1 MKNIK
6 KLKDKILKKKSAE
19 SDVPSRITN
28 ETVAEHREKI
38 LAGGR
43 RFKYPVQ
50 VAKHRLAIISIIIGV
65 LAVTLLIILAWQQLY
80 IAQNTSKLLYR
91 VTEIVPVSVASVDGT
106 DVRYS
111 SYLKKYRSSI
121 YYLQQQ
127 NLINLNSADGRRQ
140 SEELIKP
147 RELESAERDAY
158 AMKLAAQKNISV
170 TNKEVDEFIN
180 RDIARKNISLEA
192 YEKTVLNSFYDWS
205 LNDYKAVV
213 KTELIKRKVKF
224 AVDTT
229 AQQRAKS
236 LYGQLQG
243 GANFADLAKAQSE
256 DELTKSNGGDSGTVS
271 NDSEDSNGL
280 IAAAK
285 ALTPG
290 QISEPIKG
298 TDGYYIVKLN
308 GKTPS
313 SVSYSII
320 KVKLT
325 KFDENFQKLRDD
337 GKIKEFIKIK
347 RD

>member
-1 MKNIK
+1 MKHIK
-6 KLKDKILKKKSAE
+6 KLKNRLLKKSA
-19 SDVPSRITN
+19 STDVPSRITN

-65 LAVTLLIILAWQQLY
+65 LAVALLIILAWQQLY

-91 VTEIVPVSVASVDGT
+91 VTEIVPVSVASVDGA

-147 RELESAERDAY
+147 RELEGAERDAY

-170 TNKEVDEFIN
+170 ANKEVDEFIN
-180 RDIARKNISLEA
+180 KDIARKNISLEA

-205 LNDYKAVV
+205 LSDYKAVV

-224 AVDTT
+224 AVDTA
-229 AQQRAKS
+229 AQQKARS
-236 LYGQLQG
+236 LYSQLQG
-243 GANFADLAKAQSE
+243 GANFADLAKAQSD
-256 DELTKSNGGDSGTVS
+256 DELTKVNGGDSGTVS
-271 NDSEDSNGL
+271 NDSEDGNGL
-280 IAAAK
+280 IATAK
-285 ALTPG
+285 GMTPG

>member
-1 MKNIK
+1 MKKFLN
-6 KLKDKILKKKSAE
+6 KIIRSKKSAE
-19 SDVPSRITN
+19 AETPSRITN

-50 VAKHRLAIISIIIGV
+50 VAKHRLAIVSIIIGV
-65 LAVTLLIILAWQQLY
+65 LSILLLLILAWHQLY
-80 IAQNTSKLLYR
+80 VAQNTSKLLYR

-127 NLINLNSADGRRQ
+127 NSINLRSVDGQRQ
-140 SEELIKP
+140 SDHIKG
-147 RELESAERDAY
+147 RELDSAERDAY
-158 AMKLAAQKNISV
+158 AMKVASKNKLSV

-180 RDIARKNISLEA
+180 RDISRKNISLEA

-205 LNDYKAVV
+205 LGDYREVV
-213 KTELIKRKVKF
+213 KTELLKRKVRF
-224 AVDTT
+224 IVDSA
-229 AQQRAKS
+229 AQQKANS
-236 LYGQLQG
+236 LYSQLQG
-243 GANFADLAKAQSE
+243 GADFAALAGAQSD
-256 DELTKSNGGDSGTVS
+256 DELTKVNGGDSGTVGID
-271 NDSEDSNGL
+271 NEDANGV
-280 IAAAK
+280 IVAAQK
-285 ALTPG
+285 LQPS
-290 QISEPIKG
+290 QISAPIKG

-308 GKTPS
+308 TKAPTT
-313 SVSYSII
+313 VSYSVI

-325 KFDENFQKLRDD
+325 KFESNFTKLRED
-337 GKIKEFIKIK
+337 GKIKEFIEVK

>member
-1 MKNIK
+1 MK
-6 KLKDKILKKKSAE
+6 KLLNKLIKSKKSAE
-19 SDVPSRITN
+19 LEAPGRITN

-65 LAVTLLIILAWQQLY
+65 LAIVLLVILAWYQLY
-80 IAQNTSKLLYR
+80 VAQNTSKLLYR
-91 VTEIVPVSVASVDGT
+91 VTEIVPISVASVDGA

-127 NLINLNSADGRRQ
+127 NSINLRSADGQRQ
-140 SEELIKP
+140 SDHIKG
-147 RELESAERDAY
+147 RELDSAERDAY
-158 AMKLAAQKNISV
+158 AIKVASRNNISV
-170 TNKEVDEFIN
+170 TNKEIDEFIN

-205 LNDYKAVV
+205 IGDYREVV
-213 KTELIKRKVKF
+213 KTELLKRKVRF
-224 AVDTT
+224 AVDTAAQQKANSLSSQLKNGGDFAAIAT
-229 AQQRAKS
+229 AQS
-236 LYGQLQG
+236 
-243 GANFADLAKAQSE
+243 D
-256 DELTKSNGGDSGTVS
+256 DEATKSNGGDGGTVGAD
-271 NDSEDSNGL
+271 NEDANGV
-280 IAAAK
+280 IAAAQK
-285 ALTPG
+285 LQPG

-308 GKTPS
+308 AKAATT
-313 SVSYSII
+313 VSYSII

-325 KFDENFQKLRDD
+325 KFESNFTKLRED
-337 GKIKEFIKIK
+337 GKIKEFIEVK

>member
-1 MKNIK
+1 MKHIK
-6 KLKDKILKKKSAE
+6 KLKNRLLKKSA
-19 SDVPSRITN
+19 STDVPSRITN

-65 LAVTLLIILAWQQLY
+65 LAVALLIILAWQQLY

-91 VTEIVPVSVASVDGT
+91 VTEIVPVSVASVDGA

-147 RELESAERDAY
+147 RELEGAERDAY

-170 TNKEVDEFIN
+170 ANKEVDEFIN
-180 RDIARKNISLEA
+180 KDIARKNISLEA

-205 LNDYKAVV
+205 LSDYKAVV

-224 AVDTT
+224 AVDTA
-229 AQQRAKS
+229 AQQKARS
-236 LYGQLQG
+236 LYSQLQG
-243 GANFADLAKAQSE
+243 GANFADLAKAQSD
-256 DELTKSNGGDSGTVS
+256 DELTKVNGGDSGTVS
-271 NDSEDSNGL
+271 NDSEDGNGL
-280 IAAAK
+280 IATAK
-285 ALTPG
+285 GLTPG

-308 GKTPS
+308 AKTTS

>member
-1 MKNIK
+1 MKHIK
-6 KLKDKILKKKSAE
+6 KLSTKLFKKKSQE
-19 SDVPSRITN
+19 TDVSTRITN

-50 VAKHRLAIISIIIGV
+50 VAKHRLAIISIAIGV
-65 LAVTLLIILAWQQLY
+65 LAVFLLILIAWQQLY

-91 VTEIVPVSVASVDGT
+91 VTEIIPVSVANVDGA

-121 YYLQQQ
+121 FYLQQQ

-158 AMKLAAQKNISV
+158 AAKIASQKRITVS
-170 TNKEVDEFIN
+170 NKEVDDFIAK
-180 RDIARKNISLEA
+180 DIARKNISLEA

-213 KTELIKRKVKF
+213 KSELLKRKVKF
-224 AVDTT
+224 AIDTT
-229 AQQRAKS
+229 AEQKANAI
-236 LYGQLQG
+236 YGQLQG
-243 GANFADLAKAQSE
+243 GTNFADLAKAQSE
-256 DELTKSNGGDSGTVS
+256 DELTAPSGGDSGTV
-271 NDSEDSNGL
+271 NTDSEDSNGL

-285 ALTPG
+285 ALTPN
-290 QISEPIKG
+290 QVSSPVKG
-298 TDGYYIVKLN
+298 ADGYYIVKLN
-308 GKTPS
+308 SKTPTT
-313 SVSYSII
+313 VSYSII
-320 KVKLT
+320 KIKLT
-325 KFDENFQKLRDD
+325 KFDENFQKLRAD
-337 GKIKEFIKIK
+337 GKIKEYITVK

>member
-6 KLKDKILKKKSAE
+6 KLHNKLFKKKSAGA
-19 SDVPSRITN
+19 DVSTRITN

-65 LAVTLLIILAWQQLY
+65 LAVVLLIVLAWQQLY

-127 NLINLNSADGRRQ
+127 NSINLRSADGQRQ
-140 SEELIKP
+140 SDHIKGLELD
-147 RELESAERDAY
+147 SAERDTY
-158 AMKLAAQKNISV
+158 ALKIASQKNVVV
-170 TNKEVDEFIN
+170 TNKEVDEFISK
-180 RDIARKNISLEA
+180 DIARKNISFDA

-205 LNDYKAVV
+205 LSDYKAVV
-213 KTELIKRKVKF
+213 KTELLKRKVRF
-224 AVDTT
+224 VVDTT
-229 AQQRAKS
+229 AQQKANS
-236 LYGQLQG
+236 LYSQLQG
-243 GANFADLAKAQSE
+243 GANFADLARAQS
-256 DELTKSNGGDSGTVS
+256 DDDLTKVNGGDSGTVS
-271 NDSEDSNGL
+271 IDNEDSNGL
-280 IAAAK
+280 ITAAN

-290 QISEPIKG
+290 QISAPIKG

-308 GKTPS
+308 GKTAT

-320 KVKLT
+320 KVKLS
-325 KFDENFQKLRDD
+325 KFDENFQKLRED
-337 GKIKEFIKIK
+337 GKIKEFIKVK
-347 RD
+347 RE

>member
-1 MKNIK
+1 MNKIKNLHN
-6 KLKDKILKKKSAE
+6 KLRKRKSHE
-19 SDVPSRITN
+19 SDVPTRITN

-65 LAVTLLIILAWQQLY
+65 LAVALLIVLAWQQLY

-91 VTEIVPVSVASVDGT
+91 VTEIVPVSVANVDGA

-111 SYLKKYRSSI
+111 AYLKKYRSSI

-127 NLINLNSADGRRQ
+127 NSINLNSTDGKRQ
-140 SEELIKP
+140 SEEFIKP
-147 RELESAERDAY
+147 RELDSAERDAY
-158 AMKLAAQKNISV
+158 AMKLASQKRISV
-170 TNKEVDEFIN
+170 TNKEVDDFIN
-180 RDIARKNISLEA
+180 KDIARKNISLEA

-213 KTELIKRKVKF
+213 KTELLKRKVKF
-224 AVDTT
+224 AIDTT
-229 AQQRAKS
+229 AQQKAKS
-236 LYGQLQG
+236 LYGQLQS

-256 DELTKSNGGDSGTVS
+256 DEATAANGGDSGTM
-271 NDSEDSNGL
+271 NTDSEDSNGL
-280 IAAAK
+280 IATAK
-285 ALTPG
+285 GLTPG

-308 GKTPS
+308 SKTPT

-325 KFDENFQKLRDD
+325 KFDQNFQKLRDD

>member
-6 KLKDKILKKKSAE
+6 KLSTKLFKKKSSE
-19 SDVPSRITN
+19 TDVPTRITN

-65 LAVTLLIILAWQQLY
+65 LAIFLLIVVAWQQLY

-91 VTEIVPVSVASVDGT
+91 VTEIIPVSVASVDGT

-121 YYLQQQ
+121 FYLQQQ

-158 AMKLAAQKNISV
+158 AGKIAAQKRITV
-170 TNKEVDEFIN
+170 TGKEVDDFIAK
-180 RDIARKNISLEA
+180 DIARKNISLEA

-205 LNDYKAVV
+205 LSDYKAVV
-213 KTELIKRKVKF
+213 KTELMKRKVKF
-224 AVDTT
+224 AVDTA
-229 AQQRAKS
+229 AQQKADS
-236 LYGQLQG
+236 LYNQVRG

-256 DELTKSNGGDSGTVS
+256 DELTAPNGGDSGTVS
-271 NDSEDSNGL
+271 TDNEDSNGV
-280 IAAAK
+280 IAAAQS
-285 ALTPG
+285 LTPG
-290 QISEPIKG
+290 QVSTPIKG
-298 TDGYYIVKLN
+298 SDGYYIVKLN
-308 GKTPS
+308 SKTAT

-325 KFDENFQKLRDD
+325 KFDESFQKLRED
-337 GKIKEFIKIK
+337 GKIKEYIRVK
-347 RD
+347 RS

>member
-1 MKNIK
+1 MKQIK
-6 KLKDKILKKKSAE
+6 NLHSKLFKKKSA
-19 SDVPSRITN
+19 STDVSTRITN

-111 SYLKKYRSSI
+111 AYLKKYRSSI
-121 YYLQQQ
+121 FYLQQQ
-127 NLINLNSADGRRQ
+127 NSINLNSVDGRRQ
-140 SEELIKP
+140 SEEFIKP
-147 RELESAERDAY
+147 RELDGAERDAY
-158 AMKLAAQKNISV
+158 AMKLASQKNLVV

-180 RDIARKNISLEA
+180 KDIARKNISLEA

-213 KTELIKRKVKF
+213 KTELLKRKVKF
-224 AVDTT
+224 AVDTA
-229 AQQRAKS
+229 AQQRANL
-236 LYGQLQG
+236 LYAQLQG
-243 GANFADLAKAQSE
+243 GANFADLAKAQSD
-256 DELTKSNGGDSGTVS
+256 DELTKPNGGDSGTV
-271 NDSEDSNGL
+271 NTDSEDSSGL
-280 IAAAK
+280 IATAK
-285 ALTPG
+285 GLTPG

-308 GKTPS
+308 AKTPT

-320 KVKLT
+320 KVKLN

>member
-1 MKNIK
+1 MKQIK
-6 KLKDKILKKKSAE
+6 NLHSKLFKKKSA
-19 SDVPSRITN
+19 STDVSTRITN

-111 SYLKKYRSSI
+111 AYLKKYRSSI
-121 YYLQQQ
+121 FYLQQQ
-127 NLINLNSADGRRQ
+127 NSINLNSADGKRQ
-140 SEELIKP
+140 SEEFIKP
-147 RELESAERDAY
+147 RELDSAERDAY
-158 AMKLAAQKNISV
+158 AMKLASQKNISV
-170 TNKEVDEFIN
+170 TNKEVDDFIN
-180 RDIARKNISLEA
+180 KDIARKNISLEA

-205 LNDYKAVV
+205 LGDYKAVV
-213 KTELIKRKVKF
+213 KNELLKRKVKF
-224 AVDTT
+224 AVDT
-229 AQQRAKS
+229 AAKQRANS
-236 LYGQLQG
+236 LFGQLQS
-243 GANFADLAKAQSE
+243 GANFADLAKAQSD
-256 DELTKSNGGDSGTVS
+256 DEATKAAGGDSGTVS
-271 NDSEDSNGL
+271 TDNEDSNGL
-280 IAAAK
+280 ITAAK
-285 ALTPG
+285 DMTPG
-290 QISEPIKG
+290 QVSEPIKG
-298 TDGYYIVKLN
+298 ADGYYIVKLN
-308 GKTPS
+308 SKTPTT
-313 SVSYSII
+313 VSYSII

>member
-1 MKNIK
+1 M
-6 KLKDKILKKKSAE
+6 
-19 SDVPSRITN
+19 PSRITN

-65 LAVTLLIILAWQQLY
+65 LAVALLIILAWQQLY

-180 RDIARKNISLEA
+180 KDIARKNISLEA

-205 LNDYKAVV
+205 LSDYKAVV
-213 KTELIKRKVKF
+213 KTELVKRKVKF

-229 AQQRAKS
+229 AQQKANS
-236 LYGQLQG
+236 LYNQLQG
-243 GANFADLAKAQSE
+243 GANFADLAKAQSD
-256 DELTKSNGGDSGTVS
+256 DELTKPNGGDSGTVS
-271 NDSEDSNGL
+271 NDSEDGNGL
-280 IAAAK
+280 IATAK
-285 ALTPG
+285 GLTPG

-308 GKTPS
+308 GKTPT

>member
-1 MKNIK
+1 MKHIK
-6 KLKDKILKKKSAE
+6 KLKNKLFKQSA
-19 SDVPSRITN
+19 STDAPSRITN

-65 LAVTLLIILAWQQLY
+65 LAVALLIILAWQQLY

-91 VTEIVPVSVASVDGT
+91 VTEIVPVSVASVDGA

-111 SYLKKYRSSI
+111 NYLKKYRSSI

-158 AMKLAAQKNISV
+158 AMKLASQKNISV

-180 RDIARKNISLEA
+180 KDIARKNISLEA

-205 LNDYKAVV
+205 LSDYKSVV

-224 AVDTT
+224 AIDT
-229 AQQRAKS
+229 AAKQKVNS

-243 GANFADLAKAQSE
+243 GANFADIAKTQSD
-256 DELTKSNGGDSGTVS
+256 DEATKLGGGDSGTI
-271 NDSEDSNGL
+271 NTDSDDSNGL
-280 IAAAK
+280 IATAK
-285 ALTPG
+285 GLTPG

-298 TDGYYIVKLN
+298 ADGYYIVKLN
-308 GKTPS
+308 GKTPT

-337 GKIKEFIKIK
+337 GEIKEFIKIK